1 MNMDNAEFMDE
12 FMEDMIKHLKMMS
25 DVLIKFKNCSY
36 SSEAELLNEIFRAAH
51 SIKGMAAAMEFKN
64 MEKLTHKMEDVLY
77 EMRDGRILVSEEILD
92 LLSTG
97 YNYLTEMLDSV
108 ESSGD
113 DDGVSEENIVKL
125 IKQLEK
131 YGGNE
136 KANEEKI
143 LEVKE
148 IEKKV
153 SEEEVRKSED
163 IFRVVEEGL
172 KAGEDIFGAQV
183 TISQDCPF
191 KTIRALIVIKEIT
204 EKCRYI
210 YSDPDIKLLE
220 KGTAFMNKQY
230 FRVLIS
236 SEKSE
241 IEIEKMIKSNAEIEG
256 VIILEIKSKKEY
268 EEFMYGEIKTSMEEI
283 KTEELQDNTEF
294 LNEILEEIN
303 IKLDNIENEILKL
316 EVDEE
321 NLNIIHE
328 MSDKFQ
334 AIDELV
340 SMTNSE
346 KMYTIVK
353 KSREIIEKNTG
364 KSLSVNSDF
373 IDIILDMVMFLKKI
387 CKDFNN
393 IENKNFL
400 KNLDEHFKKA
410 DTLLNVKIKL
420 LILYCL
426 KILYYRLIRQ
436 IRKITVKE
444 LP

>member
-153 SEEEVRKSED
+153 SEEEVRK
-163 IFRVVEEGL
+163 
-172 KAGEDIFGAQV
+172 
-183 TISQDCPF
+183 
-191 KTIRALIVIKEIT
+191 
-204 EKCRYI
+204 
-210 YSDPDIKLLE
+210 
-220 KGTAFMNKQY
+220 
-230 FRVLIS
+230 
-236 SEKSE
+236 
-241 IEIEKMIKSNAEIEG
+241 
-256 VIILEIKSKKEY
+256 
-268 EEFMYGEIKTSMEEI
+268 
-283 KTEELQDNTEF
+283 
-294 LNEILEEIN
+294 
-303 IKLDNIENEILKL
+303 
-316 EVDEE
+316 
-321 NLNIIHE
+321 
-328 MSDKFQ
+328 
-334 AIDELV
+334 
-340 SMTNSE
+340 
-346 KMYTIVK
+346 
-353 KSREIIEKNTG
+353 
-364 KSLSVNSDF
+364 
-373 IDIILDMVMFLKKI
+373 
-387 CKDFNN
+387 
-393 IENKNFL
+393 
-400 KNLDEHFKKA
+400 
-410 DTLLNVKIKL
+410 
-420 LILYCL
+420 
-426 KILYYRLIRQ
+426 
-436 IRKITVKE
+436 
-444 LP
+444 